1 LKGFKLTP
9 QQQAIVDLPLT
20 GRISLHGEAGSG
32 KTSAAV
38 QRMLSLINRG
48 VPADSILVLVPQRS
62 LAEPFNEVLY
72 DPAFPGGGQPAI
84 LTIGGLAQRMLSL
97 FWPLISQKAGFANPH
112 KPPAFL
118 TLETAQYH
126 LAGLIEPLLQK
137 GYFESVVIDPNR
149 LYSQILDN
157 LNKSAVVGF
166 HPADIASR
174 LTNAWAGKPAQT
186 IIYQQAQECALLFR
200 EFCLKENLLDF
211 SLQLSIFTDLLFQE
225 DVCKDFLKTT
235 YRYLI
240 YDNAEEDYPVA
251 HDLVRKCLTDFESAL
266 IVSDE
271 EGGMRTFMGADP
283 ISAEKLRR
291 ECEQEYIFQGSL
303 VKTKEL
309 KLLEDALRTSLCHL
323 RYTQNL
329 DAEIQ
334 KSFSIRPFRFYPQGM
349 DWIVEQVSQLIKEHK
364 TAPEEIAILTPFL
377 SDSLRFALD
386 SRFQEAGI
394 RVSTFRPSRGLR
406 DEPAVKALFTLVKL
420 AFPGLQMK
428 PSRDE
433 IRNAMLL
440 VLEDCD
446 YIRADLISQILF
458 SVSSGTLRS
467 FDPVKKE
474 MQQRL
479 TYLLGERFERLR
491 SWLED
496 YSKAETF
503 ELDLFIGRLFGEVL
517 SQPGYRFH
525 VNFDAAAAIN
535 RLVESARKFRQVMQP
550 DTSLSL
556 EELNK
561 DYIHLVESGILSAQY
576 MGDWSAR
583 SRQGSVL
590 ISPAFSFLMSN
601 HPVRFQF
608 WLDIGSQGWWTR
620 LDQPL
625 THPFVL
631 NRNWLQQAVWMDANE
646 TNAGQQ
652 ALLRITSGLIR
663 RCHEHVFMC
672 TLGVNEQGS
681 EERGELM
688 MAVQSI
694 LRILSAASRGSN
706 V

>member
-1 LKGFKLTP
+1 MKGFKLTP
-9 QQQAIVDLPLT
+9 QPQTIIDLPLS
-20 GRISLHGEAGSG
+20 GRISLYGEAGSG
-32 KTSAAV
+32 KTSTAV
-38 QRMLSLINRG
+38 LRMLSLIESG
-48 VPADSILVLVPQRS
+48 IPADSILVLVPQRS
-62 LAEPFNEVLY
+62 LAEPFNEIVY

-84 LTIGGLAQRMLSL
+84 LTIGGLAQRMLSV
-97 FWPLISQKAGFANPH
+97 FWPLVSIKAGFANPQ
-112 KPPAFL
+112 KPPVFL

-166 HPADIASR
+166 DLGEIASR
-174 LTNAWAGKPAQT
+174 LTSAWGGKPAQT
-186 IIYQQAQECALLFR
+186 IIYQQAQECAQLFR
-200 EFCLKENLLDF
+200 DFCLKENLLDF
-211 SLQLSIFTDLLFQE
+211 SLQISIFKNLLNEEEAYQE
-225 DVCKDFLKTT
+225 YFTHA
-235 YRYLI
+235 YRHLI

-251 HDLVRKCLTDFESAL
+251 HDLVAGWLKYFESVL

-283 ISAEKLRR
+283 TSAEKLRK

-303 VKTKEL
+303 VKNKGLE
-309 KLLEDALRTSLCHL
+309 LLEDALQNSLCHQ
-323 RYTQNL
+323 RSMENL

-334 KSFSIRPFRFYPQGM
+334 KSFTIRSFRFYPQGM
-349 DWIVEQVSQLIKEHK
+349 DWIVEQVNQLIKEQK
-364 TAPEEIAILTPFL
+364 AVPEEIAILTPFL

-386 SRFQEAGI
+386 SRFEEAGI
-394 RVSTFRPSRGLR
+394 RGSTFRPSRGLR
-406 DEPAVKALFTLVKL
+406 DEPAVKTVLTLVKL

-446 YIRADLISQILF
+446 YIRAALISQILF
-458 SVSSGTLRS
+458 SVASGTLRS

-491 SWLED
+491 LWLED
-496 YSKAETF
+496 YRSAETF
-503 ELDLFIGRLFGEVL
+503 ELDLFIARLFGEVL

-535 RLVESARKFRQVMQP
+535 RLVESARKFRQVMQS
-550 DTSLSL
+550 DSSISL
-556 EELNK
+556 EELNS

-576 MGDWSAR
+576 IGDWSAR

-601 HPVRFQF
+601 RPMRYQF

-625 THPFVL
+625 TQPYVL
-631 NRNWLQQAVWMDANE
+631 NRNWFPQAVWTDAHE
-646 TNAGQQ
+646 TNASQQ

-663 RCHEHVFMC
+663 RCREHVFMC

-681 EERGELM
+681 EERGALM
-688 MAVQSI
+688 IAVQSI
-694 LRILSAASRGSN
+694 LRNLSAVSRGSH

>member
-1 LKGFKLTP
+1 MKGFKLTP
-9 QQQAIVDLPLT
+9 QQQAIVDLTLS

-38 QRMLSLINRG
+38 QRMLSLIKRG

-62 LAEPFNEVLY
+62 LAEPFNEVVY

-112 KPPAFL
+112 KPPVFL

-126 LAGLIEPLLQK
+126 LAGLIEPFLQK
-137 GYFESVVIDPNR
+137 GFFESVVIDPNR

-166 HPADIASR
+166 DPGEIASR

-186 IIYQQAQECALLFR
+186 IIYQQAQECALHFR
-200 EFCLKENLLDF
+200 EFCLRENLLDF
-211 SLQLSIFTDLLFQE
+211 SLQLSIFTDLLIKE
-225 DVCKDFLKTT
+225 DGCKEYLKST
-235 YRYLI
+235 YRHLI

-251 HDLVRKCLTDFESAL
+251 HDLVRDWLADFESAL

-283 ISAEKLRR
+283 TSGEKLRR
-291 ECEQEYIFQGSL
+291 DCEQEYIFQGSL

-309 KLLEDALRTSLCHL
+309 ELLEDTLQTSLCHL
-323 RYTQNL
+323 SNTQNL

-334 KSFSIRPFRFYPQGM
+334 NAFSIRSFRFYPQGM
-349 DWIVEQVSQLIKEHK
+349 DWIVEQVSQLIKEQK
-364 TAPEEIAILTPFL
+364 AAPEEIAILTPFL

-386 SRFQEAGI
+386 SRFQEADI
-394 RVSTFRPSRGLR
+394 HVSSFRPSRGLR
-406 DEPAVKALFTLVKL
+406 DEPAVKAMLTLVKL

-433 IRNAMLL
+433 IRNTMLL

-496 YSKAETF
+496 YSKADAF

-535 RLVESARKFRQVMQP
+535 RLVESARKFRQVMQSDP
-550 DTSLSL
+550 SLTL

-561 DYIHLVESGILSAQY
+561 DYIHLVEVGILSAQY

-601 HPVRFQF
+601 RPVRYQF

-625 THPFVL
+625 THPYVL
-631 NRNWLQQAVWMDANE
+631 NRNWPQQAVWTDANE

-663 RCHEHVFMC
+663 RCREHVFMC
-672 TLGVNEQGS
+672 TLGVNEQGN
-681 EERGELM
+681 EERGALM

-694 LRILSAASRGSN
+694 LRNLSAASRGSH